1 MPIYEFLC
9 RSCNR
14 IFSFHSFKIDPENIP
29 ACPKCGDE
37 DLRRVPSRF
46 GVGAK
51 PKTGSDGGGDE
62 LDDPRLEREMM
73 KLAADLEGMDENDPR
88 QMAAAVRKMTELAGE
103 PVTPAM
109 EEMIRRLEAGED
121 PERIEE
127 DLGDAIESEM
137 GDEGGGFVHYVRGAN
152 IAGFEKV
159 AKAML
164 AYGIV

>member
-9 RSCNR
+9 VSCNR
-14 IFSFHSFKIDPENIP
+14 IYSFHSFAVDPAKVP
-29 ACPKCGDE
+29 SCPKCGAT
-37 DLRRVPSRF
+37 DLARVPSRF
-46 GVGAK
+46 GVSAGS
-51 PKTGSDGGGDE
+51 KTGSDGGGDD

-88 QMAAAVRKMTELAGE
+88 QMAAAVRRMTELAGE

-127 DLGDAIESEM
+127 ELGDAIEEEM
-137 GDEGGGFVHYVRGAN
+137 GDGAGGGFGGAPPTRDD
-152 IAGFEKV
+152 GLYP
-159 AKAML
+159 M
-164 AYGIV
+164 

>member
-9 RSCNR
+9 ESCNR
-14 IFSFHSFKIDPENIP
+14 IFSFHSFKVDPDKIP
-29 ACPKCGDE
+29 TCPKCEAE
-37 DLRRVPSRF
+37 DLKRVPSRF
-46 GVGAK
+46 GVSAGS
-51 PKTGSDGGGDE
+51 KTAAEGGGDDF
-62 LDDPRLEREMM
+62 DDPGLEREMM
-73 KLAADLEGMDENDPR
+73 KLASDLEGMDENDPR

-137 GDEGGGFVHYVRGAN
+137 GDEGGGGFGGAPPTRDE
-152 IAGFEKV
+152 GLYP
-159 AKAML
+159 M
-164 AYGIV
+164 